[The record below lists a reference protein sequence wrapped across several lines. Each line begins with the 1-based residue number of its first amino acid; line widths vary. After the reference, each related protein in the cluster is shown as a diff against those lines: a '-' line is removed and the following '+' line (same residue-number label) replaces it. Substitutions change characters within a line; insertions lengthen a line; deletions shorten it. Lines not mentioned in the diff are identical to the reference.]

1 MQNSESRLTDYYGWQ
16 KSMTKV
22 FTDVE
27 VFLNA
32 VGQSVPPFVADESD
46 QSRLYKKLIDEEY
59 GEFIEAWDAND
70 DVEKIDACFDMIWVI
85 VGYMKSRGW
94 DCEALWD
101 EGAQSNLAKID
112 PTTGKVIR
120 RPEDGK
126 ILKPEGWKPPDFT
139 SLQNNCLLLIVLGV

>member
-139 SLQNNCLLLIVLGV
+139 KFAK

>member
-16 KSMTKV
+16 KNMTKV

-32 VGQSVPPFVADESD
+32 VGQSVPPFIADEGD

-59 GEFIEAWDAND
+59 TEFQEAWDAND

-139 SLQNNCLLLIVLGV
+139 RFAK

>member
-1 MQNSESRLTDYYGWQ
+1 MRTNNSESRLTDYYGWQ
-16 KSMTKV
+16 KNMTKV

-27 VFLNA
+27 TFLNA
-32 VGQSVPPFVADESD
+32 VGQSVPPFVANESD

-94 DCEALWD
+94 DCDAIWD
-101 EGAQSNLAKID
+101 EGSQSNLAKID

-126 ILKPEGWKPPDFT
+126 ILKPEGWRPPDFT
-139 SLQNNCLLLIVLGV
+139 KFAK

>member
-1 MQNSESRLTDYYGWQ
+1 MKTQNSESRLTDYYGWQ
-16 KSMTKV
+16 KNMTKV

-27 VFLNA
+27 TFLNA
-32 VGQSVPPFVADESD
+32 VGQSVPPFVANESD

-94 DCEALWD
+94 DCDAIWD
-101 EGAQSNLAKID
+101 EGSQSNLAKID

-126 ILKPEGWKPPDFT
+126 ILKPEGWRPPDFT
-139 SLQNNCLLLIVLGV
+139 KFAK